1 MGTVLNF
8 HNQARPG
15 RFARRP
21 MQSGRHA
28 PAEIVIFPG
37 VRIERHEAATA
48 LDLSARIGRK
58 QEGAGFSGK
67 DRDPGK
73 TH

>member
-8 HNQARPG
+8 HSQARPG

-21 MQSGRHA
+21 MRQGRAA

-37 VRIERHEAATA
+37 VRIERHDTATA

-58 QEGAGFSGK
+58 QESAGYTGK
-67 DRDPGK
+67 DRDPGT